1 MKNYLSDS
9 TFYPFFLKK
18 VQERLSGTT
27 VMTIEQAEEI
37 QRSIEYVLE
46 NGGEGTVPVRFD
58 QGKNNW
64 RNDSMHCSAFTKSF

>member
-1 MKNYLSDS
+1 MKNYLSDP

-46 NGGEGTVPVRFD
+46 NGGEGTVP
-58 QGKNNW
+58 
-64 RNDSMHCSAFTKSF
+64 SL

>member
-1 MKNYLSDS
+1 MKNYLSDP

-46 NGGEGTVPVRFD
+46 ECPNLWNRVTGG
-58 QGKNNW
+58 
-64 RNDSMHCSAFTKSF
+64 KSR